1 LVFALDCTLF
11 ILPCPNRTVCAFSGE
26 NYTRKFVKRHFK
38 TAFHMALISAGTN
51 FHLPENADLFTMAHP
66 AMLPTINIGETI
78 RNYRLQKGMSQG
90 DIEKRTGLLRCY
102 LSRVENGH
110 TIPSLDT
117 LSKIAG
123 AMEIAL
129 SQFFSESGHANGSK
143 GLPQLSDDEVRF
155 LSQVRRYATNLNESD
170 RKLVL
175 AMVKK
180 MASNAK

>member
-1 LVFALDCTLF
+1 
-11 ILPCPNRTVCAFSGE
+11 
-26 NYTRKFVKRHFK
+26 
-38 TAFHMALISAGTN
+38 M
-51 FHLPENADLFTMAHP
+51 
-66 AMLPTINIGETI
+66 NIGETI

-129 SQFFSESGHANGSK
+129 SQFFSESGHTNGSK

-155 LSQVRRYATNLNESD
+155 LSQVRRQAPSRRSTSPRSLS
-170 RKLVL
+170 RQRRRRGRWRWSASLRPLV
-175 AMVKK
+175 AF
-180 MASNAK
+180 

>member
-1 LVFALDCTLF
+1 
-11 ILPCPNRTVCAFSGE
+11 
-26 NYTRKFVKRHFK
+26 
-38 TAFHMALISAGTN
+38 
-51 FHLPENADLFTMAHP
+51 
-66 AMLPTINIGETI
+66 MLPQINIGETI

-129 SQFFSESGHANGSK
+129 SQFFSESGHSNGSK

-155 LSQVRRYATNLNESD
+155 LSQVRRYAVNLNDSD

-180 MASNAK
+180 MALEFQQVAATRQLRVASKRSRSVHRARTNFPTEIKT

>member
-1 LVFALDCTLF
+1 M
-11 ILPCPNRTVCAFSGE
+11 E
-26 NYTRKFVKRHFK
+26 
-38 TAFHMALISAGTN
+38 
-51 FHLPENADLFTMAHP
+51 
-66 AMLPTINIGETI
+66 IGERLKAI
-78 RNYRLQKGMSQG
+78 REQKDLSQG

-129 SQFFSESGHANGSK
+129 SQFFSESGHSNGSK

-155 LSQVRRYATNLNESD
+155 LSQVRRYAANLNDSD

-180 MASNAK
+180 MASNSK

>member
-1 LVFALDCTLF
+1 MC
-11 ILPCPNRTVCAFSGE
+11 
-26 NYTRKFVKRHFK
+26 YRH
-38 TAFHMALISAGTN
+38 GTN
-51 FHLPENADLFTMAHP
+51 FHLPEDSDLVTMSHP

-129 SQFFSESGHANGSK
+129 SQFFSESGHSNGSK

-180 MASNAK
+180 MASNSK